1 MSSAQVRTFMLHGFE
16 NLNISPLDLDSTHL
30 FQTCLPFRLCCWVKD
45 EDISSEPA
53 VSDDDDNEVDDEQP
67 DPVAFQAAHSSQIH
81 VDIRDVIVR
90 DPPLPKEGEC
100 VKIPLKPLTPVT
112 AEYDIDGIEAV
123 SSPSDMWE
131 RIGDCGILPKPIP
144 ER

>member
-1 MSSAQVRTFMLHGFE
+1 M
-16 NLNISPLDLDSTHL
+16 
-30 FQTCLPFRLCCWVKD
+30 
-45 EDISSEPA
+45 
-53 VSDDDDNEVDDEQP
+53 
-67 DPVAFQAAHSSQIH
+67 AFQAAHSSQVH